1 MAAGVSVRCV
11 STSEHDTGDRL
22 TCAGCIAVFGG
33 YMLAERIAPV
43 QTVCV
48 MFFVF
53 IWGFVLQPAV
63 LNRCHLTL
71 WLLILSAFRNLMA
84 LESHATAAWRFAM
97 AADVYRFFVT
107 AGT

>member
-1 MAAGVSVRCV
+1 MSAGVSVCCV

-53 IWGFVLQPAV
+53 I
-63 LNRCHLTL
+63 
-71 WLLILSAFRNLMA
+71 
-84 LESHATAAWRFAM
+84 
-97 AADVYRFFVT
+97 
-107 AGT
+107 